1 MKIDLLKIYEQNKID
16 KEKQREI
23 QNNIKERQGINRII
37 SAIIDGD
44 EEYEISDDKL
54 IKKIGIKYKKT
65 THKRPKKAIGFGWSE
80 PQYESYD
87 IYHFKLNKQN
97 ILLIQKYIENNK

>member
-1 MKIDLLKIYEQNKID
+1 MEIDLLKIYEQNKID

-23 QNNIKERQGINRII
+23 QNNIKERQEINRII
-37 SAIIDGD
+37 STIINGD
-44 EEYEISDDKL
+44 EECESYDDKL

-65 THKRPKKAIGFGWSE
+65 THKRPRKIEFGWKE
-80 PQYESYD
+80 PQYESYN
-87 IYHFKLNKQN
+87 IYRFKLNKQN